1 MLMDWVKCLMEM
13 EIANLQRTEFK
24 DTLKFI
30 MEKKKKLWLVHLA
43 KILLQQLIIVFS
55 SLYVYHVPVCMPDK
69 VEVYSKCGF

>member
-30 MEKKKKLWLVHLA
+30 MKKKK
-43 KILLQQLIIVFS
+43 KIMAGPFGQNFIAATHNSIQ
-55 SLYVYHVPVCMPDK
+55 
-69 VEVYSKCGF
+69 